1 MLKDKGLEIK
11 VDAREDSEKYEAG
24 TVSEQKTK
32 AGTKVKKHST
42 VHVIVSSALVGK
54 EIIVPDVSGK
64 SEDDAWDELN
74 KAGFKNIESDFQ
86 YDDNI
91 AEGDV
96 ISTTPA
102 ANSKA
107 TKDTEIKMIVSK
119 GAEKKTVPDV
129 RGKSEAEAR
138 SEIQAAGLII
148 GSTSTQHDDSVAKG
162 SVISQSV
169 TPGKKVSA
177 GTAINLVL
185 SGGTDKVNI
194 QSFVGQDE
202 EELLSWASQNGLNA
216 SKQRD
221 EYSSNY
227 EEGTVISMSPS
238 SGSVAKG
245 STITYVLSRGPKP
258 SDNNSGDNTGNEGK
272 QQ

>member
-1 MLKDKGLEIK
+1 M
-11 VDAREDSEKYEAG
+11 
-24 TVSEQKTK
+24 
-32 AGTKVKKHST
+32 
-42 VHVIVSSALVGK
+42 
-54 EIIVPDVSGK
+54 
-64 SEDDAWDELN
+64 
-74 KAGFKNIESDFQ
+74 
-86 YDDNI
+86 
-91 AEGDV
+91 
-96 ISTTPA
+96 
-102 ANSKA
+102 
-107 TKDTEIKMIVSK
+107 
-119 GAEKKTVPDV
+119 
-129 RGKSEAEAR
+129 
-138 SEIQAAGLII
+138 
-148 GSTSTQHDDSVAKG
+148 
-162 SVISQSV
+162 
-169 TPGKKVSA
+169 
-177 GTAINLVL
+177 
-185 SGGTDKVNI
+185 NI